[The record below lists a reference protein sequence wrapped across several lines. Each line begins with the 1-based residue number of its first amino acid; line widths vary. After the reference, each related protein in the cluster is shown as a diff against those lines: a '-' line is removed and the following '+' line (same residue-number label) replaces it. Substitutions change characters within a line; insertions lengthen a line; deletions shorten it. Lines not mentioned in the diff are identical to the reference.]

1 MPQSAAASKGWVR
14 AGGWRIGTPADWRK
28 SGARRWVRA
37 GGWRIGTLLAGPVQA
52 PEGGLTGTL
61 RPAGRYILAEEEHPT
76 KMKRLVCVFL
86 TAAALVTGGLIA
98 QDRPWSRRAS
108 TVSPEANAKEVF
120 GGRTV
125 SVNYSAPSLRDPKK
139 LNDPSGQ
146 AAPDRALFDIMKN
159 DRTMPVWRA
168 GAQDATLLHSD
179 ADLTLGGIEVPKGEY
194 TLFVSLEDKAK
205 WQLVVNKQTHQ
216 WGLSYDKSQDL
227 ARIPMTMG
235 KPPAKVE
242 TLKWSVTGSGGNK
255 GVIQLEWENY
265 SASVPFTVK

>member
-1 MPQSAAASKGWVR
+1 
-14 AGGWRIGTPADWRK
+14 
-28 SGARRWVRA
+28 
-37 GGWRIGTLLAGPVQA
+37 
-52 PEGGLTGTL
+52 
-61 RPAGRYILAEEEHPT
+61 
-76 KMKRLVCVFL
+76 MKHLVCVLL
-86 TAAALVTGGLIA
+86 TVAGLVTGGLIA

-108 TVSPEANAKEVF
+108 AISPEANAKEVF
-120 GGRTV
+120 GGKTV
-125 SVNYSAPSLRDPKK
+125 SINYSAPSLRDPKK
-139 LNDPSGQ
+139 LNDPAG
-146 AAPDRALFDIMKN
+146 PVDRPLFDIMKN

-194 TLFVSLEDKAK
+194 TLFVSLEDKSK
-205 WQLVVNKQTHQ
+205 WQLVVNKQIHQ

-235 KPPAKVE
+235 KPAGKVE
-242 TLKWSVTGSGGNK
+242 TLKWSVTGSGGSK